1 MVLHKIKD
9 DVVVTGVTV
18 LSGQT
23 KHYKG
28 RRSLT
33 VSNTT
38 VNSGGNATFTSQKL
52 ITFQPG
58 FVAQA
63 GSRVSA
69 YIAPPDCSETPLR
82 EEKGGMMDVGFS
94 MKTTN
99 STKIELLFEGDS
111 TNSTKTTEIEVDF
124 EADFLGD
131 FISVFPN
138 PANSTVTVQ
147 LHSGNL
153 KASLVSI
160 KLMDLI
166 GREILLQQVSGQ
178 SYTIDVS
185 SYPKG
190 VYFIEVKDINK
201 IYHQKI
207 IIN

>member
-1 MVLHKIKD
+1 MVLNKIKD
-9 DVVVTGVTV
+9 DVVVSGVTV
-18 LSGQT
+18 LNGQA
-23 KHYKG
+23 KVYKG

-33 VSNTT
+33 VLNTT
-38 VNSGGNATFTSQKL
+38 VNSSGNATFTSQKN
-52 ITFQPG
+52 ITFLPG
-58 FVAQA
+58 FVAHA
-63 GSRVSA
+63 GSHVMA

-82 EEKGGMMDVGFS
+82 EEREGMMNVGFS

-99 STKIELLFEGDS
+99 SMKIELLFGGDS

-124 EADFLGD
+124 EADFLED

-160 KLMDLI
+160 KLMDLM
-166 GREILLQQVSGQ
+166 GREILMQSTSGKSQVL
-178 SYTIDVS
+178 DVS
-185 SYPKG
+185 TYPKG
-190 VYFIEVKDINK
+190 LYFIEVKDINK
-201 IYHQKI
+201 TYHQKI